1 MNIIGRTRIWYGFS
15 LFVTGVSIVAL
26 VIFGIKPGADF
37 KGGTLVEVGFNTSV
51 KAGDIQTSLK
61 DLNLPS
67 LTVSNTNKNSVLIKT
82 SPIERDRIDAIVA
95 TLRANL
101 TSNLEW
107 GITEVTEKQ
116 SQTVG
121 PAVGDNLAR
130 RAIIA
135 VVLAVIAIILYIA
148 WSFRRVQ
155 RPFSSW
161 TMSTA
166 TIVALIHDIVFT
178 LGFVSVINHY
188 YGFEANSY
196 LLVALLTVLGFSV
209 HDSIVVFDRIRE
221 NLLHASRHN
230 ALETIIN
237 DSVNQ
242 TLARSLN
249 TSLTV
254 ILVLLA
260 LSSIGGSAIRPFV
273 LTLLAGIATGTYS
286 SIFVA
291 SPLLITI
298 NNIRHRRNRGE
309 DKKISNS

>member
-1 MNIIGRTRIWYGFS
+1 MNIIGKIRVWYGLS
-15 LFVTGVSIVAL
+15 LVLVAASIVAL
-26 VIFGIKPGADF
+26 VVFGIKPGADF
-37 KGGTLVEVGFNTSV
+37 KGGTLVEVGFDNNI
-51 KAGDIQTSLK
+51 KASDIQASLK

-67 LTVSNTNKNSVLIKT
+67 LTIANTARNSALIKT
-82 SPIERDRIDAIVA
+82 TPIDRGEIDSILA

-101 TSNLEW
+101 TQNPDSN
-107 GITEVTEKQ
+107 ITQVTEKQ
-116 SQTVG
+116 AQTVG
-121 PAVGDNLAR
+121 PSVGANLAR

-135 VVLAVIAIILYIA
+135 VSLAVIAIVLDVA

-155 RPFSSW
+155 KPFTSW
-161 TMSTA
+161 SMSVA
-166 TIVALIHDIVFT
+166 TIIALVHDIIFT
-178 LGFVSVINHY
+178 LGFVSVINHF

-209 HDSIVVFDRIRE
+209 HDTIVVFDRIRE
-221 NLLHASRHN
+221 NLLHTSRHN
-230 ALETIIN
+230 ALESIIN

-260 LSSIGGSAIRPFV
+260 LASIGGATIRPFV
-273 LTLLAGIATGTYS
+273 LTLLAGIAVGTYS

-291 SPLLITI
+291 SPALVTWHHIKE
-298 NNIRHRRNRGE
+298 RKRGE
-309 DKKISNS
+309 G

>member
-1 MNIIGRTRIWYGFS
+1 MNIIGKMRIWYGFS
-15 LFVTGVSIVAL
+15 LALMATSIIALVAL
-26 VIFGIKPGADF
+26 GIKPGADF
-37 KGGTLVEVGFNTSV
+37 TGGTLVEVGFNTSV

-61 DLNLPS
+61 DLDLPS
-67 LTVSNTNKNSVLIKT
+67 LSVSNTDKNSVLIKT
-82 SPIERDRIDAIVA
+82 APIERGEIDTIIT
-95 TLRANL
+95 TLRDNL
-101 TSNLEW
+101 TSSPEW
-107 GITEVTEKQ
+107 GITEVNERQ

-121 PAVGDNLAR
+121 PAVGNNLAR
-130 RAIIA
+130 RAVIA
-135 VVLAVIAIILYIA
+135 VILAVFAIILYIA

-155 RPFSSW
+155 KPFSSW

-166 TIVALIHDIVFT
+166 TIVALIHDIIFT

-221 NLLHASRHN
+221 NILHASRRN
-230 ALETIIN
+230 ALESIIN

-260 LSSIGGSAIRPFV
+260 LASIGGSSIRPFV

-298 NNIRHRRNRGE
+298 HNMRARRKRGE
-309 DKKISNS
+309 AVS